1 MNSPVTVIEDSKNGK
16 LTGRKKAN
24 KCSATYASQ
33 SSCPTDCAFLNSG
46 CYAETGNASYT
57 TRRLNAAEETDP
69 IKIAKIEA
77 AEIGKL
83 RGKYDLRV
91 HVVGDSRTNK
101 SAEIVGQ
108 AMVDYENKSGKSAWT
123 YTHAWKRVKASSWRG
138 ANAIA
143 SCETPE
149 DVQRAHKLG
158 YATSIVVDKLEDKSG
173 KVYRK
178 DGIKYL
184 PCLKESRGIPC
195 VECGICFNTKTLRK
209 LKLTITFPAHGTSKK
224 KAIKALK
231 VIDRLTSAPDLPSI
245 SCKTPFYP

>member
-1 MNSPVTVIEDSKNGK
+1 MIGKESMNSPITVKEDSKNGK
-16 LTGRKKAN
+16 LTGGKKEN

-33 SSCPTDCAFLNSG
+33 SSCPTDCPFLNSG

-57 TRRLNAAEETDP
+57 TRRLNAADETDP

-83 RGKYDLRV
+83 KGKYDLRV
-91 HVVGDSRTNK
+91 HVVGDRRTNK
-101 SAEIVGQ
+101 SAEVVGQ

-123 YTHAWKRVKASSWRG
+123 YTHAWKHVKVESWKG

-143 SCETPE
+143 SCENPA
-149 DVQRAHKLG
+149 DVKLAHKLG
-158 YATSIVVDKLEDKSG
+158 YATSIVVDRLDDKSG

-178 DGIKYL
+178 NGINYL
-184 PCLKESRGIPC
+184 PCLKETRGIPC

-231 VIDRLTSAPDLPSI
+231 VLNT
-245 SCKTPFYP
+245 